1 MGQSRKAEFQA
12 EEVVERMMVPEQE
25 ICIRW
30 YFRQVNLKAIYLERQ
45 LGEAGSVASNTGG
58 KKLTQEVARQSL

>member
-1 MGQSRKAEFQA
+1 MNQSRKAEFQA

-30 YFRQVNLKAIYLERQ
+30 HFRQVNLKAIYLERQ
-45 LGEAGSVASNTGG
+45 VGQGTNTGG